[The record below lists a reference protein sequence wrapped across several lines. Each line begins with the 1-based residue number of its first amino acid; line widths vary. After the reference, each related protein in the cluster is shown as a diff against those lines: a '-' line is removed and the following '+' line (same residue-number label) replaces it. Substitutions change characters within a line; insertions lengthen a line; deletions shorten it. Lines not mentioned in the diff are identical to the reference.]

1 MQVAAAQAR
10 FLSPKQRF
18 DVWLELAT
26 PEAHG
31 QGGDELFQVRLLVF
45 KGQVCNTSV
54 HRCPLRACQVSG
66 ELLSADGRVAGASSR
81 PCLVRQRYWLTRN
94 VR

>member
-10 FLSPKQRF
+10 FLPSKQRF

-31 QGGDELFQVRLLVF
+31 QGGDELFQVRLPVLEGRSACDRNAHSVYLV
-45 KGQVCNTSV
+45 
-54 HRCPLRACQVSG
+54 HAR
-66 ELLSADGRVAGASSR
+66 
-81 PCLVRQRYWLTRN
+81 
-94 VR
+94 

>member
-31 QGGDELFQVRLLVF
+31 QGGDELFQVRLLVS
-45 KGQVCNTSV
+45 KG
-54 HRCPLRACQVSG
+54 
-66 ELLSADGRVAGASSR
+66 AGLQQECAQKSTLCM
-81 PCLVRQRYWLTRN
+81 PGVW
-94 VR
+94 

>member
-10 FLSPKQRF
+10 FLASKQRF

-31 QGGDELFQVRLLVF
+31 QGGDELFQVCLLVLERQAVT
-45 KGQVCNTSV
+45 G
-54 HRCPLRACQVSG
+54 RCTV
-66 ELLSADGRVAGASSR
+66 V
-81 PCLVRQRYWLTRN
+81 CLVHVGTW
-94 VR
+94 

>member
-10 FLSPKQRF
+10 FLPSKQRF

-31 QGGDELFQVRLLVF
+31 QGGDELFQVRLPVLD
-45 KGQVCNTSV
+45 GQ
-54 HRCPLRACQVSG
+54 P
-66 ELLSADGRVAGASSR
+66 VAGMHTVCILCMPGS
-81 PCLVRQRYWLTRN
+81 W
-94 VR
+94 

>member
-10 FLSPKQRF
+10 FLPSKQRV

-31 QGGDELFQVRLLVF
+31 QGGDELFQVRLLVLESPLET
-45 KGQVCNTSV
+45 GVGTDVYLV
-54 HRCPLRACQVSG
+54 HAR
-66 ELLSADGRVAGASSR
+66 
-81 PCLVRQRYWLTRN
+81 
-94 VR
+94 